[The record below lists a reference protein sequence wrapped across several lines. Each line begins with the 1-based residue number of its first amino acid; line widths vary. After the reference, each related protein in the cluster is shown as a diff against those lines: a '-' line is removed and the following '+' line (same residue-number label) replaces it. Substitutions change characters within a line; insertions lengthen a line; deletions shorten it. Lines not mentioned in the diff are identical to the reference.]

1 MIAVWLIRHGESESN
16 AGLPTEKLTEFT
28 QLTPKGHR
36 QAESLLHVVDNPD
49 LIVTSPYIRT
59 KQTAQP
65 ILAQFPNCPQVEWSV
80 QEFDYLSL
88 PPKPTSRAEI
98 LDLCKV
104 YWQRRDPFYI
114 DGEGAESFAGLMHRV
129 KQMFQQVRQL
139 DSKVILIFS
148 HAGFI
153 RAVLWS
159 ALTQSTEISPKG
171 MEKFCSFIQAVRIP
185 NAAIVK
191 LHLHQD
197 ETFVSNIQTSHLS
210 ELL

>member
-16 AGLPTEKLTEFT
+16 AGLPTQNLTEFT

-36 QAESLLHVVDNPD
+36 QAESLIHVVAKPD

-65 ILAQFPNCPQVEWSV
+65 ILTQFPNCPQAEWQV

-88 PPKPTSRAEI
+88 PSKPTDRSEI

-129 KQMFQQVRQL
+129 KQMFQQIQQL
-139 DSKVILIFS
+139 DGKLIVIFS

-159 ALTQSTEISPKG
+159 ALTQTAEITPKA
-171 MEKFCSFIQAVRIP
+171 MEKFCCFIQSVRIP

-191 LHLHQD
+191 LYLHQD
-197 ETFVSNIQTSHLS
+197 EIFISNILTSHLPD
-210 ELL
+210 L

>member
-36 QAESLLHVVDNPD
+36 QAESLLQVVTKPD

-65 ILAQFPNCPQVEWSV
+65 ILAQFPDCPQVEWQV

-88 PPKPTSRAEI
+88 PPQTTSRSKI
-98 LDLCKV
+98 LELCKA
-104 YWQRRDPFYI
+104 YWQQRDPFYV
-114 DGEGAESFAGLMHRV
+114 DGEGAESFASLMHRV
-129 KQMFQQVRQL
+129 RQMFQQIRQL
-139 DSKVILIFS
+139 DGKQVLVFS

-159 ALTQSTEISPKG
+159 ALTQQTEITPKG
-171 MEKFCSFIQAVRIP
+171 MERFCYFIQSMRIP

-191 LHLHQD
+191 LHIQD
-197 ETFVSNIQTSHLS
+197 NEVFVSNVLTAHLQDP
-210 ELL
+210 

>member
-16 AGLPTEKLTEFT
+16 AGLPTENLTEFT

-36 QAESLLHVVDNPD
+36 QAESLIHVVAKPD

-59 KQTAQP
+59 KQTAHP
-65 ILAQFPNCPQVEWSV
+65 LLAHFPGCPQVEWQV

-88 PPKPTSRAEI
+88 PPQTTNRAEI
-98 LDLCKV
+98 LDLCKA
-104 YWQRRDPFYI
+104 YWQRRDPFYR
-114 DGEGAESFAGLMHRV
+114 DGEGAESFASLMHRV
-129 KQMFQQVRQL
+129 RQMFQQLQQL
-139 DSKVILIFS
+139 DNQCVLVFS
-148 HAGFI
+148 HGGFI

-159 ALTQSTEISPKG
+159 ALTQQTEISPKG
-171 MEKFCSFIQAVRIP
+171 MEKFCCFIQSIRIP

-197 ETFVSNIQTSHLS
+197 EIFVSNILTSHLRDV
-210 ELL
+210 